1 MKIQENLWNK
11 ISFNK
16 NEKKTKS
23 CWHTVYSY
31 GKIINVAERAAGKY
45 NIGADLASE
54 KNKKTSWHKWSDVI
68 IYKSCWR
75 RTIRTIEIRSER
87 KVKKV
92 LDRWGQKW
100 YYIKVV
106 AEQKSSEQQNKLKK
120 FLTNKKNCDKII
132 KLLTHK
138 KRITKKDLWQL
149 NNKTTL
155 KILMNFSDDFS
166 KNQRTFFIE
175 NSN

>member
-1 MKIQENLWNK
+1 MVLLLKRM
-11 ISFNK
+11 
-16 NEKKTKS
+16 KKTA
-23 CWHTVYSY
+23 WH
-31 GKIINVAERAAGKY
+31 E
-45 NIGADLASE
+45 
-54 KNKKTSWHKWSDVI
+54 WSDVI

-75 RTIRTIEIRSER
+75 RTIRTTEIRSER

-92 LDRWGQKW
+92 LDRRDQKW

-106 AEQKSSEQQNKLKK
+106 AEQNSSKQQNKSKK

-138 KRITKKDLWQL
+138 KRIKKDLWQL

-155 KILMNFSDDFS
+155 KILMNFSDDFR
-166 KNQRTFFIE
+166 KNQRTFFIRTVITRIR
-175 NSN
+175 S

>member
-1 MKIQENLWNK
+1 MPWSVRTARIFWSEMSNCYDCQKPSSIGTTVPHGRGNSRNK

-31 GKIINVAERAAGKY
+31 GKIVNVAERTAGKY

-87 KVKKV
+87 RV
-92 LDRWGQKW
+92 
-100 YYIKVV
+100 
-106 AEQKSSEQQNKLKK
+106 KK
-120 FLTNKKNCDKII
+120 FLTDEIRNDII
-132 KLLTHK
+132 
-138 KRITKKDLWQL
+138 
-149 NNKTTL
+149 
-155 KILMNFSDDFS
+155 
-166 KNQRTFFIE
+166 
-175 NSN
+175 